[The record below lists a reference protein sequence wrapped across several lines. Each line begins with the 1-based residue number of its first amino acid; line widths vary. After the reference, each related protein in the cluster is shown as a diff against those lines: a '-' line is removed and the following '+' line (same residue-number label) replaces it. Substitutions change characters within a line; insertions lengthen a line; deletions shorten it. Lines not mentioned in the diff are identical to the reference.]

1 MGRKKENGKG
11 KKGKKNRQKNIK
23 IKAGKREGSRREKE
37 EGVVGLE
44 RREKKGEEG
53 WEKEGRRKK
62 DGY

>member
-37 EGVVGLE
+37 A
-44 RREKKGEEG
+44 
-53 WEKEGRRKK
+53 
-62 DGY
+62 